1 MYLRQPEN
9 RESCISDRTLMNATD
24 RDSLNNDL
32 LVERQRAEEAQR
44 ALVDDSRLQGLATN
58 AGVSRNDDDT
68 TSLHRKL
75 ALASSEIEALR
86 VHNADLRRRIRSGC
100 WSWLVSKGIDEER
113 GESGDGNASQGEF
126 SFPEYAPHARAA
138 AEAALQEIE
147 MTSDGNCVQRDGSSS
162 SSSSGTPAFV
172 EIARLNSLLSERDS
186 QVSILNSTVE
196 VLRSTCSFVSSP
208 GRSINHGDE
217 GGNGNR
223 KAGTEAEGSPSP
235 RLRSVRSD
243 ARKSGG
249 ESSSSRVKRFNHIG
263 AQGLGHH
270 CVALTLRIASATA
283 RAGAAERRAD
293 RLAVELEQ
301 MQRKESVVGTA
312 KTDLRKRNRALEDR
326 LKKTVAALNSLRTES
341 GAHLEEAAAK
351 ASKLR
356 LVTMLWG

>member
-1 MYLRQPEN
+1 M
-9 RESCISDRTLMNATD
+9 
-24 RDSLNNDL
+24 

-44 ALVDDSRLQGLATN
+44 ALADDSRLRGLATY
-58 AGVSRNDDDT
+58 AGVSQNDDDN

-75 ALASSEIEALR
+75 ALASSEVEALR

-100 WSWLVSKGIDEER
+100 WSWHVNEGSDEER
-113 GESGDGNASQGEF
+113 GESGGGNASQGEF

-138 AEAALQEIE
+138 AEAALQDIE
-147 MTSDGNCVQRDGSSS
+147 LTGDGICVNCGSVKGGSD
-162 SSSSGTPAFV
+162 SGTPASV

-186 QVSILNSTVE
+186 QVSILNSTIE

-208 GRSINHGDE
+208 GRSSNHGDE
-217 GGNGNR
+217 GGNR
-223 KAGTEAEGSPSP
+223 RAGTEAEGTSSP
-235 RLRSVRSD
+235 RLRSARSD

-249 ESSSSRVKRFNHIG
+249 ESSPSRVGIFNHIG
-263 AQGLGHH
+263 AQGLARH
-270 CVALTLRIASATA
+270 CVALTVRIASATA

-293 RLAVELEQ
+293 RLDVELEQ
-301 MQRKESVVGTA
+301 LQRKESAAGTA
-312 KTDLRKRNRALEDR
+312 KTDLGRRNRALEDR

-341 GAHLEEAAAK
+341 AAHLEEAAAK